1 LTNIT
6 ENPESNH
13 FIFSIDSQP
22 IFTNFR
28 YMRDVLFERVIK
40 DKTNAGNMSE
50 VAITGK
56 LTI

>member
-1 LTNIT
+1 
-6 ENPESNH
+6 
-13 FIFSIDSQP
+13 
-22 IFTNFR
+22 
-28 YMRDVLFERVIK
+28 MRDVLFERVIK